1 MIVPT
6 KKPIIQNILLDFGNI
21 IDEELQD
28 HKMKVILEEEKMTM
42 LNDVIIKLSTQIC
55 TLK

>member
-21 IDEELQD
+21 SSKTTYSIVPAANA
-28 HKMKVILEEEKMTM
+28 KNTP
-42 LNDVIIKLSTQIC
+42 IKE
-55 TLK
+55 